1 MGEYINNHT
10 YIKDND
16 NWYNATKQFT
26 KDSLNSLFDVD
37 EDGEFTAVEKDRM
50 ESLGVLNT
58 LQSIHPAVAKVYN
71 DVNFQIKQG
80 SYLTKKQ
87 INNGYRFMT
96 ELQKI
101 LLEEEK
107 SDYVEHQIPEP
118 ERLNI
123 EKSDLDTDDLKQ
135 DIKDRQFLT
144 EQQINNQI

>member
-16 NWYNATKQFT
+16 NWYNATKQFSN
-26 KDSLNSLFDVD
+26 DSLNSLFDVD

-107 SDYVEHQIPEP
+107 SDYVEHQIPQP

-135 DIKDRQFLT
+135 DIEDRQFLT